1 MSTALAKTV
10 HTDAMPSQLRSM
22 VRQWYTSNIVQ
33 NRDPMTIA
41 KLHASAAVRG
51 LRGTGESAVMGSLL
65 GAFHAMNPSGL
76 DVKIPGT
83 THKLPVDAAAA
94 LLGLAGGIGAAS
106 AQHGM
111 GETVANAGFACA
123 AVFGFR
129 QTNDLIVKLR
139 QKKTGVTQASN
150 VIVSKASFAGE
161 GGWGGGHRIPTKVSF
176 GAEDPILKAAR
187 GL

>member
-22 VRQWYTSNIVQ
+22 VRQWYTSNVVN

-65 GAFHAMNPSGL
+65 GAFHAMNPTGL

-83 THKLPVDAAAA
+83 THKFPADALAA
-94 LLGLAGGIGAAS
+94 LVGLAGGIGAAS

-129 QTNDLIVKLR
+129 QTNDLIVKLQ
-139 QKKTGVTQASN
+139 QKKTGVSQASQR
-150 VIVSKASFAGE
+150 VISKAEFGVEGSWAPGSRSRKSSFAGE
-161 GGWGGGHRIPTKVSF
+161 
-176 GAEDPILKAAR
+176 DPILRSAR
-187 GL
+187 NL